1 MYPNF
6 NSYFNPRGK
15 TRFYITIIELASW
28 AYNKTQSTQEGDQ
41 YHDAYSRFAALF
53 DKAQTLFDG
62 TKTYQ
67 DPQKL
72 HEAQPSIISYPQIL
86 DPQSAD
92 LINFYLSNF
101 GERLL
106 MNPVEVGKFNPS
118 FDIMKVMDYDDAM
131 YATLTRTE
139 FLIDHFVQNNQEK
152 YLRLLALLNLKY
164 NPIDNYDG
172 VEKEDFDY
180 EGEETMDRDVKSF
193 QLGGLKVSGPAQNVS
208 IGTDPETGLPVLN
221 GSFNESYKK
230 GMAIASASDTE
241 NGKTK
246 GTPSITNGV
255 PAASTNSGAENRT
268 EHYTT
273 TYDNSATNRLES
285 SDKNLGSVAAT
296 QTGVSE
302 EDVPVMMEATSGAP
316 NAPSYSDTKSF
327 DNRKDKRDL
336 RKWGNMGVT
345 TSQQMINQEREMLMD
360 GWNIVQT
367 FCDDLNHTIMLG
379 VYQF

>member
-15 TRFYITIIELASW
+15 TKFYITIVELASW
-28 AYNKTQSTQEGDQ
+28 AYNKTQSTQEGEQ
-41 YHDAYSRFAALF
+41 YHDAYSRFSALF
-53 DKAQTLFDG
+53 NQAQTLFDG

-72 HEAQPSIISYPQIL
+72 HEKQPSIISYPQIL
-86 DPQSAD
+86 DPSSSD

-101 GERLL
+101 SERLL

-118 FDIMKVMDYDDAM
+118 FDVMKVMDYDDAM

-180 EGEETMDRDVKSF
+180 EGTESMDRDVKSF

-208 IGTDPETGLPVLN
+208 IGTDPKTKLPVLN
-221 GSFNESYKK
+221 GSFNEGYRK
-230 GMAIASASDTE
+230 GMAIASTSDSQNGNKIGIPSIDNGVPKTTE
-241 NGKTK
+241 VNGKTNETK
-246 GTPSITNGV
+246 
-255 PAASTNSGAENRT
+255 
-268 EHYTT
+268 HYTT
-273 TYDNSATNRLES
+273 TYDDVANDRLES
-285 SDKNLGSVAAT
+285 RDENLGSVAAS

-302 EDVPVMMEATSGAP
+302 EDIPVMMEATSGAP

-327 DNRKDKRDL
+327 ENRKDKRDL
-336 RKWGNMGVT
+336 KKWGNMGVT